1 MKIRG
6 KTPGNI
12 YTYDDAP
19 DVLRNKLC
27 IKDFD
32 KLQSIE
38 RNIVYIREQAIK
50 ADTACIECDCDFSLD
65 YLCAIH
71 RYLFSDLYD
80 WAGELRVTN
89 INKRGGDIFCSV
101 IDIRRK
107 FDILYRELKY
117 ANYFKD
123 IDSDE
128 VYVGAL
134 AKYYADLNYIHP
146 FREGNG
152 RAQRI
157 FVSQLCELSGRQ
169 LDFSHSDHDELIQA
183 SVAGMQQDYEPM
195 KIWLGKML
203 ISPQKSYK
211 MVDCHFEETIEDDIE
226 YLDE

>member
-1 MKIRG
+1 MKLIR
-6 KTPGNI
+6 KQQST

-19 DVLRNKLC
+19 DVLRNKLN

-32 KLQSIE
+32 ILQSIE
-38 RNIVYIREQAIK
+38 WDLVFNHEQQIRRSPN
-50 ADTACIECDCDFSLD
+50 CIGHDLDFSLEH
-65 YLCAIH
+65 LCAIH
-71 RYLFSDLYD
+71 KYMFEELYD

-89 INKRGGDIFCSV
+89 INKRGGDSFCDAS
-101 IDIRRK
+101 DIRRK
-107 FDILYRELKY
+107 FGILHRELKY

-123 IDSDE
+123 IDSNE

-134 AKYYADLNYIHP
+134 AKYYADLNYVHP

-152 RAQRI
+152 RTQRI

-169 LDFSHSDHDELIQA
+169 LDFSYSDHDELIRA

-203 ISPQKSYK
+203 ILPQKSDRV
-211 MVDCHFEETIEDDIE
+211 VDCHFEETVEDDIE
-226 YLDE
+226 YVDE

>member
-1 MKIRG
+1 MKLVR
-6 KTPGNI
+6 KQQSI

-19 DVLRNKLC
+19 DVLRNKLN

-32 KLQSIE
+32 TLQSIE
-38 RNIVYIREQAIK
+38 RDLVFNHEQQIRRSPN
-50 ADTACIECDCDFSLD
+50 CIGYDLDFSLGHF
-65 YLCAIH
+65 CAIH
-71 RYLFSDLYD
+71 KYMFEELYD

-89 INKRGGDIFCSV
+89 INKRGGDTFCNAS
-101 IDIRRK
+101 DIRRK
-107 FDILYRELKY
+107 FDILHRELKY

-128 VYVGAL
+128 VYIGAL

-152 RAQRI
+152 RTQRI

-169 LDFSHSDHDELIQA
+169 LDFSYSDHDELIQA

-203 ISPQKSYK
+203 ISPQKSDR
-211 MVDCHFEETIEDDIE
+211 MVDCHFEEKTEDDIE